1 MELYKHLQRLEAE
14 GKPIRVGL
22 AGCGQMGSG
31 MVHITSRMQGMST
44 RAIADIDIRRPL
56 SVFERIGISK
66 DDICITD
73 LVSEAEDSLRMGKYL
88 VTEDA
93 TLLSRLESLD
103 AVVEAT

>member
-56 SVFERIGISK
+56 SVLERIGISK
-66 DDICITD
+66 EPVCIPSHANED
-73 LVSEAEDSLRMGKYL
+73 EDSLRRGKYL

-103 AVVEAT
+103 AV